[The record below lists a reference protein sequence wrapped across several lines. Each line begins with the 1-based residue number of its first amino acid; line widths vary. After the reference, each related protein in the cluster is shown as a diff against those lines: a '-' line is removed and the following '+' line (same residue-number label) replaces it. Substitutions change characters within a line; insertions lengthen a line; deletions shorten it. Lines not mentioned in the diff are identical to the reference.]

1 MGIVKV
7 GNGFYFLYIGIAAI
21 LLLSLVLLLRKR
33 SRKTV
38 RTVLLVLL
46 FANLA
51 LHYLKQAFPPYIKE
65 FPLSLRMSAMQ
76 NLCAVS
82 TILFPFI
89 YLFKKQ
95 NILHDYAFFIGVVGG
110 AAALFYPTEALGKL
124 PFAFDTIRFYLCH
137 TILFA
142 VPMTAAVLG
151 VYRPRLKRFWA
162 IPLLFLGWQAI
173 ICANDCFLVAVGL
186 VKGEFSDLLNPGFHN
201 SSFTFGVRPD
211 FAWAAKV
218 FDPLVPWFLRTD
230 AFGLNGGVAFYFP
243 VLWLIG
249 PSFVFLIPIYLLVS
263 SPFWISKA
271 VKRKRNKPQE
281 IDGSLAA
288 SENHE

>member
-1 MGIVKV
+1 MGVVKV

-21 LLLSLVLLLRKR
+21 FLLLLVLLLRKR
-33 SRKTV
+33 SCKTV
-38 RTVLLVLL
+38 RAVFLVLL

-51 LHYLKQAFPPYIKE
+51 MHFLKQTFPPYRDE

-89 YLFKKQ
+89 YLFGKQ
-95 NILHDYAFFIGVVGG
+95 NVLHDYAYFIGVSGG
-110 AAALFYPTEALGKL
+110 LAALFYPTETLGMP
-124 PFAFDTIRFYLCH
+124 PFAPDTIRFFFCH
-137 TILFA
+137 TTLFV
-142 VPMTAAVLG
+142 VPMAAAVLG

-162 IPLLFLGWQAI
+162 IPLLFLVWQAI
-173 ICANDCFLVAVGL
+173 ICANDYFLVAVGL

-218 FDPLVPWFLRTD
+218 FDPLVPRFLRTD
-230 AFGLNGGVAFYFP
+230 AFGLNGGVPFYFP
-243 VLWLIG
+243 VLWLTV
-249 PSFVFLIPIYLLVS
+249 PSFVFLIPLYLLLS
-263 SPFWISKA
+263 SPFWIAEA
-271 VKRKRNKPQE
+271 VKRKRRKRQE
-281 IDGSLAA
+281 
-288 SENHE
+288 H